1 MSSSFKLAVQANQ
14 KVFINGAVIRVDRKV
29 GIEFLNNVTF
39 LLGSHVLQPEDVT
52 TPLRQLYF
60 VVQSMLI
67 DPANRPNIMQLYRSM
82 SAAMLGAYQDPQI
95 QHGLKIADSEVMS
108 ERDYDALRSLKGL
121 FHLEAETYAGTF
133 SSLGLLA
140 ANQAH
145 EAVAN
150 SEASTKG

>member
-1 MSSSFKLAVQANQ
+1 MNSSFKLAVQANQ

-67 DPANRPNIMQLYRSM
+67 DPANRPNIMQLYRNM
-82 SAAMLGAYQDPQI
+82 SSAMLGAYQDPQI
-95 QHGLKIADSEVMS
+95 QHGLKIADAEVMS

-121 FHLEAETYAGTF
+121 FHLEAETYAAAF
-133 SSLGLLA
+133 SSADLIA
-140 ANQAH
+140 ADQAK
-145 EAVAN
+145 EVAVGAQ
-150 SEASTKG
+150 ASGKG

>member
-1 MSSSFKLAVQANQ
+1 MNSSFKLAVQANQ

-39 LLGSHVLQPEDVT
+39 LLGSHVLQPEEVN

-60 VVQSMLI
+60 VVQSMLM
-67 DPANRPNIMQLYRSM
+67 DPANRPNIMHLYRSM
-82 SAAMLGAYQDPQI
+82 SSAMLGAYMDPQI
-95 QHGLKIADSEVMS
+95 QHGLKVADSEVMS

-121 FHLEAETYAGTF
+121 FHLEAETYAAAF

-140 ANQAH
+140 ADQASQ
-145 EAVAN
+145 VAATTN
-150 SEASTKG
+150 ASRKG

>member
-1 MSSSFKLAVQANQ
+1 MTSSFKLAVQANQ

-29 GIEFLNNVTF
+29 SIEFLNNVTF
-39 LLGSHVLQPEDVT
+39 LLGSHVLQPEEVT

-67 DPANRPNIMQLYRSM
+67 DPANRPNIMHLYRSM
-82 SAAMLGAYQDPQI
+82 SSAMLEAYSDPQI
-95 QHGLKIADSEVMS
+95 QHGLKIADSEVMR

-121 FHLEAETYAGTF
+121 FHLEAETYADAF

-140 ANQAH
+140 ADKSN
-145 EAVAN
+145 EVA
-150 SEASTKG
+150 AKTDAAMKG